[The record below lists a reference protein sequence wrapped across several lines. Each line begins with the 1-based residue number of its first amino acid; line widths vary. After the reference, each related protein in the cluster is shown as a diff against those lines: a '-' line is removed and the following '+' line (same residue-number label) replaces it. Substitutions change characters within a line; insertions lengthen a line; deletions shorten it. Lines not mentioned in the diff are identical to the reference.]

1 VISFS
6 PVSLQGTETAPF
18 VIESRDGTGQ
28 GLVVVSAPR
37 ESRLRHLHVSGQG
50 ALDRPGWT
58 LTGAVTFYE
67 SDVRIERSRFAAN
80 RSEDLVNL
88 VRSGFAIVGSH
99 FVGSHSD
106 ALDVDFGDGSIV
118 ASRFERCGND
128 CIDISQSQTS
138 IERVEIVDAG
148 DKGVS
153 VGEKSRVVLRDGAV
167 GAAQI
172 GVACKDSSELE
183 ISGLRISR
191 ATTGIAAYRKKPEFG
206 GGVVRTADVEFSRV
220 DTRIASDAESMVYLD
235 DTRITGSVWMSPP

>member
-1 VISFS
+1 
-6 PVSLQGTETAPF
+6 
-18 VIESRDGTGQ
+18 
-28 GLVVVSAPR
+28 
-37 ESRLRHLHVSGQG
+37 
-50 ALDRPGWT
+50 
-58 LTGAVTFYE
+58 VTFYE
-67 SDVRIERSRFAAN
+67 SDVR
-80 RSEDLVNL
+80 
-88 VRSGFAIVGSH
+88 
-99 FVGSHSD
+99 
-106 ALDVDFGDGSIV
+106 
-118 ASRFERCGND
+118 
-128 CIDISQSQTS
+128 

-206 GGVVRTADVEFSRV
+206 GGVVRAAGVEFSRV

-235 DTRITGSVWMSPP
+235 DTRIAGSVWMSPP